1 MSACPELLAKNVGA
15 VDAISTATGPSCITE
30 DRAWGSH
37 CMLSSS
43 GLMKLSALAIA
54 MNTSSFTRSGT
65 PCAARVR
72 DHILVSGCLLVA
84 ARRAQETLQ
93 ESIE

>member
-1 MSACPELLAKNVGA
+1 MGACPELPVKDRGA
-15 VDAISTATGPSCITE
+15 ADATSTATGTFYIAE
-30 DRAWGSH
+30 DRTWGSH

-65 PCAARVR
+65 PCAANVR
-72 DHILVSGCLLVA
+72 DHILVSSCLLVA